1 MTNANDRKQIQDYYK
16 MLLFLNESTSDFFF
30 LWDIREKK
38 FHFAR
43 ELNIVRES
51 TGDDVCT
58 YTMDDLQAVA
68 YPDDCKMILRQ
79 LGNVADGNEETM
91 DFDFR
96 YLDSYG
102 KKNWINAR
110 GKVLKNHKHQ
120 SFVVMGCL
128 SRRVLA

>member
-1 MTNANDRKQIQDYYK
+1 
-16 MLLFLNESTSDFFF
+16 
-30 LWDIREKK
+30 
-38 FHFAR
+38 
-43 ELNIVRES
+43 
-51 TGDDVCT
+51 
-58 YTMDDLQAVA
+58 
-68 YPDDCKMILRQ
+68 MILCQ

-128 SRRVLA
+128 SRRVLKYNHGTSLYSRGFAKDNGRVRKAFGRA